1 MINSARTPSSNKRKV
16 LKILMYSNKT
26 KTKTTLEELK
36 SSKKIVLKQQLE
48 FPGIGKHFSAFPISL
63 KE

>member
-1 MINSARTPSSNKRKV
+1 
-16 LKILMYSNKT
+16 MYSNKT

-36 SSKKIVLKQQLE
+36 SSKKIVLKQKLE